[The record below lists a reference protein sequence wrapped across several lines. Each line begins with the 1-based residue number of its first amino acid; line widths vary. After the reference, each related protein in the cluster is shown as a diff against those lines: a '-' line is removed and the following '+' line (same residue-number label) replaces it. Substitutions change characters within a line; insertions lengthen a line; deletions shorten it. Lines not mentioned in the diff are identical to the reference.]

1 MLATTATDDQHR
13 AIHPGTLAHPAARFP
28 LGPTTLSR
36 TMVNPPQRPSRAD
49 REAQRALLEEA
60 LSQLPTASDPD
71 RAAAE
76 VMRALDSY
84 IESTGGG
91 TALTPREAPVTD
103 YARQEE
109 RETRWA
115 MWLVLGG
122 AALSTAVVAVVLS
135 GGWPALIAIVAIW
148 VIALAALVST

>member
-1 MLATTATDDQHR
+1 
-13 AIHPGTLAHPAARFP
+13 
-28 LGPTTLSR
+28 
-36 TMVNPPQRPSRAD
+36 MVNPPQRPTRAD

-135 GGWPALIAIVAIW
+135 GGWPALIAIIAIW